1 MCRLPGGAGNQLR
14 IHQEC
19 KEGDCIRQK
28 HRFQEGYG
36 PHQRQD
42 LLCKGSRLQDGKR
55 REGLWSVQ
63 QREESKAIVAENF
76 RLKKMKK

>member
-1 MCRLPGGAGNQLR
+1 MFGLPGGSGNQLR

-28 HRFQEGYG
+28 HRFQEGYRSY
-36 PHQRQD
+36 QRQD
-42 LLCKGSRLQDGKR
+42 LLCKGSRLQDGKW

-63 QREESKAIVAENF
+63 QREESKAIVAENQW
-76 RLKKMKK
+76 MKN